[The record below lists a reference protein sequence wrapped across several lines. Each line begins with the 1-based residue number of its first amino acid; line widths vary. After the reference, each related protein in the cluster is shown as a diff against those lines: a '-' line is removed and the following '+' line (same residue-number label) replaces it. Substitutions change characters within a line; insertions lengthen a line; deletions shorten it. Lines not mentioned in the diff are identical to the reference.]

1 MSGRDASNPY
11 QPPSPSES
19 ERTVAGALPASG
31 LRSVLILIFV
41 LQGLVSFSQALYYA
55 TIGLNQDPG
64 FWAEGGWGWT
74 IASALELAWGWTWPL
89 YGLSIAIFCWWLYQ
103 AASATRTLGA
113 EGTEFTPGW
122 TVGWFFVPIA
132 NVFMPYRA
140 VKELYQA
147 SAPAD
152 DPERW
157 KASRVPLV
165 LTLWWSCWIGSLVL
179 SRLFVFAGND
189 SPLTFWSS
197 VLALLVRGVAAL
209 AVVAV
214 VQGIQYRLET
224 KARLRTRVIESAPST
239 LEPQPG

>member
-11 QPPSPSES
+11 QPPSPSGS

-89 YGLSIAIFCWWLYQ
+89 YGLSIAIFCWWLYR

-122 TVGWFFVPIA
+122 TVGWVFVPIA

-140 VKELYQA
+140 
-147 SAPAD
+147 
-152 DPERW
+152 
-157 KASRVPLV
+157 
-165 LTLWWSCWIGSLVL
+165 T
-179 SRLFVFAGND
+179 
-189 SPLTFWSS
+189 
-197 VLALLVRGVAAL
+197 
-209 AVVAV
+209 
-214 VQGIQYRLET
+214 
-224 KARLRTRVIESAPST
+224 APSGSRDI
-239 LEPQPG
+239 PIQRMRASWQPPVFLMGRVGQGWCQQAEQISAVYSGG